1 MKKLN
6 KIGLVALMLLS
17 VLVIP
22 EAGAKMY
29 EFSVKA
35 GINIGGTSPMGLPAE
50 IRSINSY
57 NPTLS
62 FSLEGSVKRE
72 LTQKWGIMTGIRLET
87 RAMETDAQ
95 VKNYQIRLLNDGKY
109 IEGIFTGDVVT
120 KVKNDYVTVPILA
133 VYDIS
138 KRWDLKFGGFLSFL
152 TRGDFSGTARNGY
165 IREGNP
171 LSQKLNVDATYDFSD
186 DIRKFNAGLELGA
199 EFVAYKHL
207 SVYGDLTWSLTPIF
221 PGDFTA
227 ISFKMYNVYM
237 NLGFAYVF

>member
-1 MKKLN
+1 
-6 KIGLVALMLLS
+6 
-17 VLVIP
+17 
-22 EAGAKMY
+22 
-29 EFSVKA
+29 
-35 GINIGGTSPMGLPAE
+35 MGSYD
-50 IRSINSY
+50 RDSI
-57 NPTLS
+57 
-62 FSLEGSVKRE
+62 
-72 LTQKWGIMTGIRLET
+72 ET

-95 VKNYQIRLLNDGKY
+95 VKNYRIRLLNDGRY
-109 IEGIFTGDVVT
+109 IEGIFTGDVET
-120 KVKNDYVTVPILA
+120 KVKNDYVTIPILA

-165 IREGNP
+165 IREGTP
-171 LSQKLNVDATYDFSD
+171 LSQKMNVDATYDFSD
-186 DIRKFNAGLELGA
+186 DIKKFNAGLEFGA

-207 SVYGDLTWSLTPIF
+207 SVYGDLTWSLTPLF